1 MATADTEEAK
11 ILRRQK
17 VGADRKKPADR
28 QPEPYVSDEL
38 KAFRKWPKR

>member
-11 ILRRQK
+11 ILRRQRA
-17 VGADRKKPADR
+17 GEKKPADR

-38 KAFRKWPKR
+38 KHFVNG